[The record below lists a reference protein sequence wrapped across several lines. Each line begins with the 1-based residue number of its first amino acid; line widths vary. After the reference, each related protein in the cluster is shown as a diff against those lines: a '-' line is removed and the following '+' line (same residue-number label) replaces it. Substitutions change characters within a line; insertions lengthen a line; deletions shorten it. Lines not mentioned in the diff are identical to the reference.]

1 MVDYRGDIG
10 ELVGEWI
17 VESIWFN
24 ICKLREVSL
33 DIHSIWVEALGL

>member
-17 VESIWFN
+17 MESIWFN
-24 ICKLREVSL
+24 ISKFGEISL
-33 DIHSIWVEALGL
+33 DICSIGIKALGL